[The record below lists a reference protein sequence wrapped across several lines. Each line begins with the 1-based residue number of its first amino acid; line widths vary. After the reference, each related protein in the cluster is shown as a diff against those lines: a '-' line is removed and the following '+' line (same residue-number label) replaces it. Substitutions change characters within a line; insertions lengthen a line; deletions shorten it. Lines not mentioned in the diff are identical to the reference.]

1 MSERAPF
8 EQIISDASLVL
19 VAGSDTTATAL
30 DNILYEL
37 LRNPE
42 SYSRLRAE
50 VDGYFPPDE
59 HAHPFVDSTKLAEM
73 PFLNAV
79 MYAPSIQAYIGST
92 DAWP

>member
-1 MSERAPF
+1 MGKTGCPS
-8 EQIISDASLVL
+8 
-19 VAGSDTTATAL
+19 SDTRL
-30 DNILYEL
+30 DIGEGVESFEGHNILYEL

-73 PFLNAV
+73 SFLNAV
-79 MYAPSIQAYIGST
+79 MYAPSIQAFIGST